1 MAALIIMLILL
12 GVIYHAAK
20 SVSSGSSSNNRGN
33 YVPPPAP
40 APRPAP
46 APEIPKYDKDFFDL
60 CSKGTAEAVQ
70 AAIPSLKDAHERD
83 NNSNTNLVLNI
94 GLIGAARNN
103 GDEGVCKVLIDA
115 GADVKFKT
123 VPDSETALHLAF
135 ANPSR
140 NLKIIDVLI
149 GAGSDVNARTHDG
162 TTPLMIAAMAP
173 FDNSRVIKALINA
186 GADVEATHI
195 LGDQVSSSVT
205 NALSYAIASNN
216 AENVRAIIEAGADV
230 NKRLNGKFKA
240 DGRLLDTYNYPLHD
254 AVGQG
259 TEILKL
265 LLDAGAYVNAING
278 FGNTPL
284 RSAQMSGNFE
294 AARLLEARGATL

>member
-1 MAALIIMLILL
+1 MAALIIILILL
-12 GVIYHAAK
+12 AVIYHAAK

-46 APEIPKYDKDFFDL
+46 APEIPKYVKDFLAL
-60 CSKGTAEAVQ
+60 CSSGTAEAVQ
-70 AAIPSLKDAHERD
+70 SAIPSLKDAYG
-83 NNSNTNLVLNI
+83 SNAASALGVA
-94 GLIGAARNN
+94 LIAAARSN
-103 GDEGVCKVLIDA
+103 GNEAVCKVLIDA
-115 GADVKFKT
+115 GADVKIKS
-123 VPDSETALHLAF
+123 VPEGQTALHGAIT
-135 ANPSR
+135 NPSR
-140 NLKIIDVLI
+140 NPKIIDVLI
-149 GAGSDVNARTHDG
+149 GAGSDVNARTNDG
-162 TTPLMIAAMAP
+162 TTPLMVAAMAP

-186 GADVEATHI
+186 GADVEATNEMS
-195 LGDQVSSSVT
+195 LQGGT
-205 NALSYAIASNN
+205 ANNNALTCAISSNN

-230 NKRLNGKFKA
+230 NKRLNGKVKA
-240 DGRLLDTYNYPLHD
+240 NGRLIDIYQYPLND
-254 AVGQG
+254 AIVHS